1 MAKLSHELIQTH
13 FESWKKLNKSKH
25 NFGYIM
31 NELYNLNDKE
41 LSEEKDS
48 NMAIL
53 ILLKNHVYTKK

>member
-1 MAKLSHELIQTH
+1 
-13 FESWKKLNKSKH
+13 
-25 NFGYIM
+25 M